1 MVQHDT
7 TLDDSDR
14 LLSLSEAS
22 RLQGLSVST
31 LRRFISD
38 GRLKVVRP
46 TPAGKAVRIL
56 MSELLAMRRLGSSRQ
71 TRHP

>member
-22 RLQGLSVST
+22 RLQGLSVSSDNRT
-31 LRRFISD
+31 LALSRREFNERD
-38 GRLKVVRP
+38 LMLLDVR
-46 TPAGKAVRIL
+46 
-56 MSELLAMRRLGSSRQ
+56 
-71 TRHP
+71 